1 MFNGIYLLLS
11 LTLAGF
17 RPGSQLKNH
26 LPIISII
33 KKLIYNWLLLNW
45 SSLGKFLET
54 KYSLRQNTVWLTPE
68 PLKLSYFILLGK
80 MLRLLGKAFIYDQSI
95 IKESNKFVISFFHS
109 LSKNNLG
116 LIRLLQRIKSITN
129 SAPKSYYSIS

>member
-17 RPGSQLKNH
+17 RSGSQLKNH

-33 KKLIYNWLLLNW
+33 KKLIYNWLLSNW

-54 KYSLRQNTVWLTPE
+54 KYSFWLTPE

-80 MLRLLGKAFIYDQSI
+80 MLRLLGKAFIYDRSI
-95 IKESNKFVISFFHS
+95 IQESNKFVISFFHS
-109 LSKNNLG
+109 LSKNNPD